1 MGSGLIWAGL
11 GKGIADAGSTYAN
24 AMGRGAELQ
33 WQAERELERENRL
46 SEREIARDERLAARQ
61 EEADRRR
68 EERDAALQKLREES
82 EERKAEALKQRVA
95 KESVEVGQRA
105 DQIATERSGKA
116 FDKLAESSAL
126 AGEQGDV
133 ALTKDQLR
141 KLAQDDPAL
150 GKQYK
155 EMGLI
160 ESSMPLSANQR
171 RTQRA
176 EDEAT
181 AALQLGAHSSV
192 IEAYGKKRDAVLKEI
207 AEENRDARERSERE
221 MRDRQ
226 FQALLPIR
234 QQQADAGTTRAGAAE
249 TAAGAAVTRAGAAE
263 TAAGAAVTRAGAAQ
277 TAAGA
282 AVTRANRGDAG
293 GSGAS
298 RDVVKL
304 NQEAETLRKAA
315 KDASSVED
323 RRKYEKRLQEVLDQI
338 AARRQA
344 SSSSTNRAPAASS
357 GSGNNAANRRPL
369 TEFERR

>member
-24 AMGRGAELQ
+24 AIGRGAELQ
-33 WQAERELERENRL
+33 WQAEREVERENRL

-61 EEADRRR
+61 EEADKRR
-68 EERDAALQKLREES
+68 EARDAALQKLKEEA
-82 EERKAEALKQRVA
+82 EERKAEELKQRVA
-95 KESVEVGQRA
+95 KESVQVGQRA
-105 DQIATERSGKA
+105 DQIASERAGVA

-133 ALTKDQLR
+133 ALSKDQLR

-155 EMGLI
+155 DMGLI
-160 ESSMPLSANQR
+160 ESSMPLSQNQR
-171 RTQRA
+171 RAQRA

-181 AALQLGAHSSV
+181 AALQMGAHSSV
-192 IEAYGKKRDAVLKEI
+192 IEAYSKKRESVLKEI

-249 TAAGAAVTRAGAAE
+249 TS
-263 TAAGAAVTRAGAAQ
+263 AGAAVTRAGAAQ

-282 AVTRANRGDAG
+282 AVTRANRPAASG
-293 GSGAS
+293 GSGKPA
-298 RDVVKL
+298 DVVKL

-323 RRKYEKRLQEVLDQI
+323 RRKYERRLQEVLDQI
-338 AARRQA
+338 AARRVAA
-344 SSSSTNRAPAASS
+344 SPAPSGGSAASS
-357 GSGNNAANRRPL
+357 GSGNNAATRRPL